1 MAMHFV
7 IYCNFSLME
16 MKQHIQQP
24 NVIVELGAQ
33 NFRNF
38 SSLDIKHIQDYYF
51 FVDKMTYFL
60 S

>member
-1 MAMHFV
+1 MHFV

-16 MKQHIQQP
+16 MKKHIQQP

-33 NFRNF
+33 NFCNF

-51 FVDKMTYFL
+51 SWTK
-60 S
+60 